1 MKSDLETRPMYV
13 RTNEHINSHI
23 LICLLSLIIIRIIL
37 NKLINHIKPN
47 IENKWEMELS
57 SSRIQTAL
65 NKWTVI
71 EITNGYYR
79 FNNIKYK

>member
-1 MKSDLETRPMYV
+1 
-13 RTNEHINSHI
+13 
-23 LICLLSLIIIRIIL
+23 
-37 NKLINHIKPN
+37 
-47 IENKWEMELS
+47 MELS